1 MAHYEKMLKGTTLYD
16 GKIIK
21 LHLDD
26 VELEDATVAKREFV
40 THSGGATVV
49 AETEEGILF
58 VEQFRYPYGEVV
70 LELPA
75 GKREKCEDPEIT
87 ARRELEEETGYFAQ
101 KLTFLG
107 VIYPTPGYS
116 NEKIF
121 MYLAEGLERRE
132 QRPDEDEFLSVRTIK
147 PEVVAQMVASGEIKD
162 AKTQIALLKY
172 FCFFRGRRDATAVDK
187 DAEVERE

>member
-1 MAHYEKMLKGTTLYD
+1 MAHYEKMLGGKTLYD
-16 GKIIK
+16 GRIIK

-26 VELEDATVAKREFV
+26 VELEDSTLAKREFV

-49 AETEEGILF
+49 AETDEGILF

-75 GKREKCEDPEIT
+75 GKREKCEDPAIT
-87 ARRELEEETGYFAQ
+87 AKRELEEETGYIAQ
-101 KLTFLG
+101 NLTFLG

-121 MYLAEGLERRE
+121 MYLAEGVEKRE
-132 QRPDEDEFLSVRTIK
+132 QKLDADEFLSVRAIK
-147 PEVVAQMVASGEIKD
+147 AEVVAQMIASGEIKD

-172 FCFFRGRRDATAVDK
+172 FCFYRGKKTANDGK
-187 DAEVERE
+187 GE